1 MTDQIK
7 AKTGSLRTPI
17 QWLLWALIFAL
28 SILPLISTMN
38 ELLAKLA
45 IATKSNLVIENLIVP
60 TMAKV
65 IGSILRFVFGV
76 KTTVV
81 GDSIFLITQGL
92 PYQLYLSWNCIGWQS
107 IVFLLF
113 SLVTLLQD
121 RYSMKSKL
129 KCALLG
135 LEMFIVLNLLRIV
148 TTAILL
154 LKFGYGLMFIF
165 HDQVSIIIT
174 FVSLALFWYIS
185 SSFILE
191 QTGERKS
198 LLRALKC
205 SVKDLKLSRLIPDF
219 IFGRRTMGLVM
230 MTLILLTTALSGVA
244 LLSGKV
250 SGDTDMTQLSF
261 EYVDPAVIVNTA
273 TINRILTLP
282 PSDLGTTPH
291 TDSHTTSGDKYEL
304 AWSFYLYG
312 PLNEDYEMKGD
323 LTFVVYMFASEEC
336 EVKIKFKICAV
347 DEEGVAHQKFSEYF
361 KTELGT
367 SSPSEPYEFE
377 EDTSKEK
384 FKEGEALL
392 VEIWLESVD
401 DEVITYYFQ
410 YDSTNK
416 HSYID
421 LPGVVVSEELTPYI
435 YPMFI
440 SNVFILLLRK
450 RKFLY

>member
-1 MTDQIK
+1 MTERLK

-17 QWLLWALIFAL
+17 QWLIWSLIFAL

-38 ELLAKLA
+38 ELLATLA
-45 IATKSNLVIENLIVP
+45 IATKSNLVIENLIIP

-76 KTTVV
+76 NTTVV

-113 SLVTLLQD
+113 SLVTLFQD

-135 LEMFIVLNLLRIV
+135 LEMFIVMNVLRIV
-148 TTAILL
+148 TTALLL
-154 LKFGYGLMFIF
+154 LKYGHGLMFIF

-185 SSFILE
+185 SNFILE

-198 LLRALKC
+198 LLRAIKS

-219 IFGRRTMGLVM
+219 IFGRKTMGLTM
-230 MTLILLTTALSGVA
+230 MTLILLTTALGGVT

-261 EYVDPAVIVNTA
+261 EYIDPAVTINTV
-273 TINRILTLP
+273 TTNRILTLP
-282 PSDLGTTPH
+282 LSDLGTTPH
-291 TDSHTTSGDKYEL
+291 TDSHTTSDDKYEL
-304 AWSFYLYG
+304 AWSFYFYG

-323 LTFVVYMFASEEC
+323 LTFVVYIYASEEC
-336 EVKIKFKICAV
+336 DAKIKFKIYAV
-347 DEEGVAHQKFSEYF
+347 DEEGDAHEKFNHYYRA
-361 KTELGT
+361 ELGT

-377 EDTSKEK
+377 KHTSKKK
-384 FKEGEALL
+384 FKDGETLL
-392 VEIWLESVD
+392 VEIWLESND
-401 DEVITYYFQ
+401 DEEITYYFQ

-421 LPGVVVSEELTPYI
+421 LPGVVVTEELTPYI
-435 YPMFI
+435 VPMFI
-440 SNVFILLLRK
+440 SNAFILLLKRRK
-450 RKFLY
+450 ILY